1 MSVPFMIQSA
11 NGALTIDIRHA
22 IYTEG
27 TAIQGPAE
35 VTVNR

>member
-1 MSVPFMIQSA
+1 MIQFA

-27 TAIQGPAE
+27 TAIQGAAE
-35 VTVNR
+35 VNVTVNR